1 MSIKKYRSYYLYI
14 FLLLLIILVIISFVK
29 KNNKVDL
36 TDYVKIMVKEKNL
49 DDYWKSIYNEK
60 VEKIEEGWKLNID
73 TYLHDSYITFKGNEI
88 VFEQESKTNKSNIGK
103 IVEAYFINTNYPKI
117 YMLNENGNVF
127 LLEISL
133 LSLRSLDDSIESI
146 PVSHKYTKVVDIISV
161 SDNKEDLIL
170 EDSNEIKYSLNDD
183 IEFDYKYKINY
194 SVLEETDKG
203 TNFIVK
209 KTAYIKDSREV
220 IINNSIID
228 KKYKM
233 SFAENYDDEPGYFIT
248 TDNYL
253 YSVEKENVVG
263 ESKIKEL
270 YYKPDGYDSIY
281 GSYIVVFNDGN
292 YISFNGSYSEIDF
305 EE

>member
-14 FLLLLIILVIISFVK
+14 FLLLLIVLAIISFVK
-29 KNNKVDL
+29 KNNNVDL
-36 TDYVKIMVKEKNL
+36 TGYVKIMVKEKNL

-60 VEKIEEGWKLNID
+60 VEKIEEGWKLNVD

-133 LSLRSLDDSIESI
+133 LSEGSLDDSIESI

-170 EDSNEIKYSLNDD
+170 EDSNEIEYSLNDD

-209 KTAYIKDSREV
+209 KTAYIKDNREV

>member
-14 FLLLLIILVIISFVK
+14 FLLLLIVLAIISFVK

-36 TDYVKIMVKEKNL
+36 TGYVKIMVKEKNL

>member
-36 TDYVKIMVKEKNL
+36 TGYVKIMVKEKNL

>member
-36 TDYVKIMVKEKNL
+36 TGYVKIMVKEKNL

-220 IINNSIID
+220 LINNSIID